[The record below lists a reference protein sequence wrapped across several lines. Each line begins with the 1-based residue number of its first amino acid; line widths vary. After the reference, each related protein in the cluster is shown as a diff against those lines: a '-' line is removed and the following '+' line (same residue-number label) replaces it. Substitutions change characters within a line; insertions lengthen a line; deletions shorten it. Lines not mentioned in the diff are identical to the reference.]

1 MKIVKKNFVQEG
13 ILDLVSYRGCRTT
26 YRSSIG
32 RVSVDVSVLVVR
44 DGNGSVSVM
53 YR

>member
-1 MKIVKKNFVQEG
+1 MKIINKNFVQEG
-13 ILDLVSYRGCRTT
+13 LLDLVSYRRCRPT
-26 YRSSIG
+26 YRSI
-32 RVSVDVSVLVVR
+32 VVR